1 MTIAPCNGNTR
12 LVGSQGSTVTETYP
26 STRFRDRD
34 PYLYYP
40 PPRLLPILREI
51 GTLIGPGKVD
61 KVEAQLTKLKS
72 TVEQQNK
79 LIGEFI
85 RSSLVLRN
93 AKHPILLHQLILSQ
107 ALGITS
113 TEEEM
118 HKDMLRRQII
128 ADTKSQAM
136 AAASD

>member
-1 MTIAPCNGNTR
+1 M
-12 LVGSQGSTVTETYP
+12 TETYP

-51 GTLIGPGKVD
+51 GTLIGKVD

-93 AKHPILLHQLILSQ
+93 ASTPMQVTSQPLYQLY
-107 ALGITS
+107 
-113 TEEEM
+113 
-118 HKDMLRRQII
+118 
-128 ADTKSQAM
+128 
-136 AAASD
+136 

>member
-1 MTIAPCNGNTR
+1 M
-12 LVGSQGSTVTETYP
+12 TETYP

-93 AKHPILLHQLILSQ
+93 AKHPILLHQLILLVS
-107 ALGITS
+107 LPL
-113 TEEEM
+113 
-118 HKDMLRRQII
+118 KRRC
-128 ADTKSQAM
+128 TRTCSEGK
-136 AAASD
+136 